1 MHRNFGK
8 CKKFEKYEGNIS
20 GGVCTLWMKERE
32 SQEVLYV
39 TQPQNAKTD
48 IILPQFPFSEMPT
61 PG

>member
-1 MHRNFGK
+1 MQRNFGK
-8 CKKFEKYEGNIS
+8 CRDLRNMKATLVE
-20 GGVCTLWMKERE
+20 VCVLYGSKRE